1 MPKRKGDQSLEQKIA
16 AARKAMLT
24 AAPRSQEYKEA
35 KKFLEEC
42 EAKKKE
48 KDVTEQPGQDETEED
63 SSDEDDGTDED
74 DDDDDGVSDE
84 PQPSSSKR
92 TKGNTDEDKGKV
104 VGGGKKKGK
113 ISKVPKKKSMKT
125 IVKNYAP
132 DEKADDNIIFFDG
145 NIGSGYSVKLSKW
158 LKNEMCY
165 IQIRKNST
173 AGANVPATLG

>member
-104 VGGGKKKGK
+104 VGGGKKKVEK
-113 ISKVPKKKSMKT
+113 IYFCKTSKYAILPKKGT
-125 IVKNYAP
+125 
-132 DEKADDNIIFFDG
+132 DG
-145 NIGSGYSVKLSKW
+145 AAGYDLF
-158 LKNEMCY
+158 
-165 IQIRKNST
+165 
-173 AGANVPATLG
+173 